1 MISMLYQLKS
11 IFNFFLNSPI
21 GISILAAIST
31 TCFYFYNHKNSRIKL
46 IMRISFVSI
55 FVLVVVSFL
64 STIKFRLFNFQVWDF
79 TSFYLWAKVAAQGQ
93 NVYLPEASQ
102 LVFGSLKLPNADF
115 KDFTEGIVNVGFL
128 FPPPTLFYFYIL
140 GFLNY
145 ETALMVWTGVILLF
159 LIGSM
164 TYVYKHWFADYK
176 ISGLLL
182 VITLFLLFPS
192 VKFTIICS
200 QTNFIL
206 LFWFLL
212 LFHFADQKYAGI
224 FLALAFL
231 TKPFMLIFGLY
242 FLISK
247 NWKAIVYFI
256 GTGGLLSIVS
266 IVVFGTNT
274 FISYFTNNPTQRLPH
289 WQYYEDINQ
298 SLHAIL
304 LRTGLINLDSPVIY
318 LVIFLTI
325 LVSAFVYSIYLF
337 RGNLKTQVWV
347 VLMLTGLLI
356 YPGTLSYYSVI
367 LLFIILPLVV
377 KKIEFPALII
387 PAVGFFYYLSIISV
401 FALISF
407 LLLIVIVDSI
417 MQTKKIQLFR
427 VFSLNR

>member
-1 MISMLYQLKS
+1 MSILLQLKS

-31 TCFYFYNHKNSRIKL
+31 AGFCFYNHKNGLIKL

-55 FVLVVVSFL
+55 FVIVVVSFL
-64 STIKFRLFNFQVWDF
+64 STIKFRLFNFQIWDF
-79 TSFYLWAKVAAQGQ
+79 TSFYLWANVAVQGQ
-93 NVYLPEASQ
+93 NFYLPEASQ
-102 LVFGSLKLPNADF
+102 LVFGSLELPNADF
-115 KDFTEGIVNVGFL
+115 KDFIEGIVNVGFL

-140 GFLNY
+140 GFFNY
-145 ETALMVWTGVILLF
+145 ETALMIWTCVILLF

-164 TYVYKHWFADYK
+164 THVYKHWFIGYK

-182 VITLFLLFPS
+182 VVTLFLLFPS

-266 IVVFGTNT
+266 IIAFGTNT

-289 WQYYEDINQ
+289 WQYSEDINQ

-304 LRTGLINLDSPVIY
+304 LRAGLISLDSPVIY

-337 RGNLKTQVWV
+337 RRNLKTQVWV

-377 KKIEFPALII
+377 EKIQLPALII
-387 PAVGFFYYLSIISV
+387 PSVGFFYYLSTISV

-407 LLLIVIVDSI
+407 LFVIVLVDSI
-417 MQTKKIQLFR
+417 MQTRKIQLFR
-427 VFSLNR
+427 VFGLNQ